1 MRTRVCG
8 DGSVHG
14 YEHRVLSAACI
25 AQVNRGDGEEGKVS
39 CLCNRNCLATTVEE
53 RVCRDQILLYKSCS
67 LPPPQCFPLFKHRL
81 TQMLLFFLL
90 FPLASVLLKQ
100 DHIYQNITRIGFL
113 QDEEIPISPQD
124 FTR

>member
-1 MRTRVCG
+1 MWTRVCG

-14 YEHRVLSAACI
+14 YEYRVLSAACI
-25 AQVNRGDGEEGKVS
+25 AQVNRGNGEEGRVS

-53 RVCRDQILLYKSCS
+53 RICRDQILLYKSCS
-67 LPPPQCFPLFKHRL
+67 LPPPQCFPLF
-81 TQMLLFFLL
+81 TDLLRCCFFFLL

-100 DHIYQNITRIGFL
+100 DHIYQNSTRIGFL
-113 QDEEIPISPQD
+113 QDEEIQISPRD